1 MTSVSFTKKEFDA
14 IESVFI
20 SKYMDFNLESEEAE
34 AKTNGYGMHEINE
47 YKAIQNIMK
56 KMLKSINKSGTW
68 YLYQLIDS
76 EKPATRDNIQEKY
89 RL

>member
-56 KMLKSINKSGTW
+56 
-68 YLYQLIDS
+68 
-76 EKPATRDNIQEKY
+76 NISCEDFF
-89 RL
+89 LL